1 MKDKIIA
8 IERRSV
14 ILDSNQNFV
23 IKLYDCGCGCI
34 GLDGLRCD
42 DNGDVSCL
50 ASLDNDDDD
59 ELLLILLRGERSD

>member
-1 MKDKIIA
+1 MIIA
-8 IERRSV
+8 MERRSV

-23 IKLYDCGCGCI
+23 IKLYDCCCGCI
-34 GLDGLRCD
+34 GLDGLLCD

-59 ELLLILLRGERSD
+59 ELLVLVLLQEERSD